1 MPKTALPR
9 LGAKREADAR
19 FRRHRRAMVLIGT
32 GLALA
37 ACQAPTNQQIGGVT
51 GSAVGAMVGNQFGS
65 GAGRVGATVLG
76 AGVGG
81 LVGSQIGR
89 SLDENARRRAE
100 AAEAEALASPG
111 MGAGVPVS
119 WEAGSSHGTVI
130 PGPVRVV
137 DGRECR
143 PYTHRIVVDGRGE
156 QLRGTACRMP
166 DGSWR
171 SLT

>member
-1 MPKTALPR
+1 MPVTALPR
-9 LGAKREADAR
+9 LGEKRKNDAV
-19 FRRHRRAMVLIGT
+19 FGRHCRQSALVVT
-32 GLALA
+32 AFVLA

-65 GAGRVGATVLG
+65 GAGHVGATVLG

-100 AAEAEALASPG
+100 AAEATAFASPG
-111 MGAGVPVS
+111 MGAGIPVS
-119 WEAGSSHGTVI
+119 WDSGSSHGTII

-156 QLRGTACRMP
+156 QLRGTACRMS

-171 SLT
+171 SVS